1 MEKNTGVKL
10 SSGFQILPAVLGVLI
25 CLGSYEWMIV
35 NWGPENAPFM
45 THVARVVLAT
55 TLLGVVWYMQLQR
68 QRRLS
73 VRLTKLLTQQ
83 EKLNERSQRELQ
95 EREVTQ
101 RQLSDQLEF
110 LQILVDSIPAPIFYK
125 DNEGIYTGC
134 NRAFEAFL
142 GKPRK
147 EIVGHSVYG
156 VSPGPQ
162 AKVYHEKDLEL
173 MQQRGQQTYESQVA
187 YADGTLHDVIFN
199 KAAYELQDGRLG
211 GLIGVILDISERK
224 ALEKDLVEAKETAE
238 FYSRSKTQFL
248 TNMSHEIRT
257 PLNAI
262 VGFSQILQGR
272 SDSINLPKEFTDIFG
287 KISISGQRLAELVND
302 VLDISRI
309 EAGKVEIVEEDFS
322 LPNLINC
329 ILVSCEPQATQKNL
343 NIHCS
348 IDTSLPEFIR
358 GDRGKLSQILI
369 NLMGNAIKFSP
380 DNAEI
385 RLTLKKVSEKHLQFE
400 VIDEGI
406 GIPAEQQAIIFEPFE
421 QADKSQKGQ
430 SRGTGLG
437 LPITRSLVELLGGNI
452 ELKCSD
458 TIGGACFQVCL
469 PLQYGQVTPPLEQ
482 EYTTSNFEFS
492 GKRVLIF
499 EDNPMNQA
507 LMHAFCEDL
516 KLHATFTANGY
527 EGIDLAKK
535 IQPDLIFMDI
545 QLPGLD
551 GIQATLQVR
560 QHPKLKDIPVIGLSA
575 AAFSDQ
581 RDDALAAGMND
592 YITKPI
598 ALPQLAQSIHKC
610 LN

>member
-1 MEKNTGVKL
+1 MENNTGVKL
-10 SSGFQILPAVLGVLI
+10 SSGFQMLPAVVGVLV
-25 CLGSYEWMIV
+25 CLGSYEWLIV
-35 NWGPENAPFM
+35 NWGPEN
-45 THVARVVLAT
+45 TSLLTSIARVVLAA
-55 TLLGVVWYMQLQR
+55 TLLGVVWHMQLRR

-73 VRLTKLLTQQ
+73 DRLAKLLIQQ
-83 EKLNERSQRELQ
+83 EKLNEQSQRELQ
-95 EREVTQ
+95 EREITQ

-125 DNEGIYTGC
+125 DSEGIYTGC

-142 GKPRK
+142 GKPRE

-173 MQQRGQQTYESQVA
+173 MQQRGHQTYESQVV

-272 SDSINLPKEFTDIFG
+272 SDSINLPKEFTDILG

-309 EAGKVEIVEEDFS
+309 EAGKVEIIEEDFS

-343 NIHCS
+343 HIQSS

-358 GDRGKLSQILI
+358 SDRGKLSQILI

-380 DNAEI
+380 DNGEI
-385 RLTLKKVSEKHLQFE
+385 RLDLINIAEKHIQIE

-406 GIPAEQQAIIFEPFE
+406 GITAEQQDIIFEPFE
-421 QADKSQKGQ
+421 QVDKSQRGQ

-437 LPITRSLVELLGGNI
+437 LPITRSLVELLGGKI

-458 TIGGACFQVCL
+458 TTCGACFQIYL

-482 EYTTSNFEFS
+482 EYTASNFEFS

-516 KLHATFTANGY
+516 KLHATFTANGH

-560 QHPKLKDIPVIGLSA
+560 QHPRLKDIPVIGLSA

-581 RDDALAAGMND
+581 RDDALAAGMNE

-598 ALPQLAQSIHKC
+598 ALPQLVQSIRKC
-610 LN
+610 LK